1 MLVSTAEVRNRIEE
15 IHLSSEGYK
24 RQIRAPGISP
34 ERRERLEGEVALME
48 EEIATL
54 EKIAQLGRVE
64 EDRTKIE
71 AMVLDRLTTL
81 RERLAGDSAT
91 SDLKPEEYSYVSGE
105 VKALM
110 WALGEDR
117 LLQSMRQASASRDAS
132 QGNPA
137 QFDNAV
143 AATLVRALREGA
155 ERDTRASA
163 AYDIGRLHI
172 VSALPQLAAALDD
185 HPHVAA
191 VALRSLSSF
200 SDVELT
206 EVGLPEAVMQKV
218 ANSR

>member
-1 MLVSTAEVRNRIEE
+1 MLASSGEVRNHIEE
-15 IHLSSEGYK
+15 VRLSSDGYK
-24 RQIRAPGISP
+24 RQLRAPGISP
-34 ERRERLEGEVALME
+34 DRRGRLEGEVALME

-64 EDRTKIE
+64 EDRAKIE

-81 RERLAGDSAT
+81 KERMASDSAT
-91 SDLKPEEYSYVSGE
+91 AHLRPEEYAYVSGE
-105 VKALM
+105 VKALL

-163 AYDIGRLHI
+163 AYDIGRLHL
-172 VSALPQLAAALDD
+172 VAALPALGAAIDD

-191 VALRSLSSF
+191 VALRALSTF
-200 SDVELT
+200 SDDELS
-206 EVGLPEAVMQKV
+206 EAGVPETVMRKI
-218 ANSR
+218 AAGR